1 VEVYMKLVGTYVS
14 PYVRR
19 VAAALI
25 SRGIAYDHEDLNG
38 YANPGRARE
47 LNPVG
52 KVPVLVLDDG
62 ERLVDSAAI
71 LDHLNELA
79 GPARP
84 LVPPSGPAR
93 RAALRLATISTT
105 ICEQVT
111 ARYFERQRPPDCVQ
125 SELLERYH
133 LQIVGGL
140 AALDAVS
147 GSDGPITIGRLDIAT
162 ISAVIALEYAPR
174 WYPELDPVSVAPA
187 LARVAA
193 ALAHEPAF
201 ARTRPPAV

>member
-1 VEVYMKLVGTYVS
+1 MKLVGTYVS

-25 SRGIAYDHEDLNG
+25 SRGIAYDQEDLNG

-52 KVPVLVLDDG
+52 KVPVLDDG

-93 RAALRLATISTT
+93 RAALRLAAISTT

-140 AALDAVS
+140 AALDAAS

-162 ISAVIALEYAPR
+162 ISAVVALEYAPR

-193 ALAHEPAF
+193 GLAHEPAF